1 MPNIQHKRGTR
12 AALDALA
19 SSNALLPWQLYG
31 ITDES
36 RLAIAT
42 SASTYSVVG
51 SGGGAGYYVGPTAP
65 DPAEFPLW
73 FNTEDGAFLVRVGA
87 VWVEPGGGGSGGDVS
102 WDDVLDKPVTFPPA
116 AHTHVINDVTGLQSA
131 LDGKQAAGS
140 YLTSESDPVFLAS
153 PAAGIAGGDITNW
166 NAAYG
171 WGNHASG
178 GYASAATLTAHIG
191 SGGGAHANATGSVAG
206 FMSAAD
212 KTKLDGVAAGAT
224 VNATDASLRDRA
236 THTGTQAASTIT
248 GLATVAT
255 SGSASDLG
263 SGILPAGRFD
273 DTAHGSRSGG
283 TLHAAATGGVAGF
296 MSAADKTKL
305 DGIAS
310 GATANTGTVTSVGMS
325 LPTGLQVSGSPI
337 TGAGSFT
344 VTYASGY
351 AIPTTD
357 SQSNWDT
364 AFGWGNHASAGYLT
378 SAAIGTTVQGYSAN
392 LASWSALA
400 PSTKQDALV
409 SGTTIKMVNG
419 ESLLGSGNIVIA
431 GGSGG
436 AGLHYGATP
445 PVDEEA
451 FPFWLDTEE
460 AVLYVWY
467 DDGTTGQW
475 IGLVGGSGG
484 GGSLAWEDVT
494 GKPTTFPPSTHGHD
508 NATTSAAGFMS
519 AADKTK
525 LDGIATAA
533 TANATDADLRD
544 RATHTG
550 TQDASTITGL
560 ATVATSGSAADLTGN
575 MPVERLN
582 SGTGASASTFWRGDG
597 TWATP
602 AGGGGSPG
610 GSSGQVQF
618 NNAGAFSG
626 ASHVYV
632 NNGLLELEV
641 AEPPA
646 APPAGRMTL
655 FARGVAGRNLPAF
668 VGPSAL
674 ESLLQPW
681 LARSS
686 VAWFKPPGNATTVQT
701 MGMAAPTAT
710 GTATAANVATAN
722 VHQAMRRLEYAVT
735 TAATT
740 AVAGARGAAA
750 QYHLGTTG
758 TQLGGL
764 TFVAR
769 FGPSRGV
776 AANTTRR
783 FFAGLTSNTA
793 APTDADPT
801 AGTVWANLVGV
812 VADAADVNFHIAHR
826 SGTGA
831 VTKINTGI
839 PKAYADNTEM
849 FELALFSAPNQPTAV
864 GYRFTRLGD
873 GLAFSGTINTALPA
887 ASTLL
892 TWQVWTSVG
901 GTSAVVGVSVA
912 SVYIETDF

>member
-351 AIPTTD
+351 AIPTTA

-409 SGTTIKMVNG
+409 SGTTIKTVNG

-484 GGSLAWEDVT
+484 GGSLAWDDVT

-525 LDGIATAA
+525 LDGIAIEA
-533 TANATDADLRD
+533 TANATDAALRD

-550 TQDASTITGL
+550 TQAASTISDFNAAARGQAEAMLVAGANITLTPSGSGESRQI
-560 ATVATSGSAADLTGN
+560 TVAATG
-575 MPVERLN
+575 V
-582 SGTGASASTFWRGDG
+582 
-597 TWATP
+597 
-602 AGGGGSPG
+602 GGGSPG
-610 GSSGQVQF
+610 GASGQVQF
-618 NNAGAFSG
+618 NNAGSFGGMA
-626 ASHVYV
+626 HVEANDGRLQLV
-632 NNGLLELEV
+632 TG
-641 AEPPA
+641 EPGS
-646 APPAGRMTL
+646 APPAGRIKL
-655 FARGVAGRNLPAF
+655 FSRAIAGRNMPAF
-668 VGPSAL
+668 VGPSGLDSAIQAFL
-674 ESLLQPW
+674 GRNKI
-681 LARSS
+681 A
-686 VAWFKPPGNATTVQT
+686 FFNPPGNATTVQAI
-701 MGMAAPTAT
+701 GMANPTAT
-710 GTATAANVATAN
+710 GTATAANVGTAN
-722 VHQAMRRLEYAVT
+722 IHQAMRRLEYAVT
-735 TAATT
+735 TAAAT
-740 AVAGARGAAA
+740 AVAGARVAAN
-750 QYHLGTTG
+750 QYHIGGSGTPF
-758 TQLGGL
+758 GGF
-764 TFVAR
+764 TFIAR

-776 AANTTRR
+776 AANATRR
-783 FFAGLTSNTA
+783 FFAGLTSNTG

-801 AGTVWANLVGV
+801 SGTTWANMIAV
-812 VADAADVNFHIAHR
+812 VADSADTNFHIAHR
-826 SGTGA
+826 TGTGA
-831 VTKINTGI
+831 VTKIDTGI
-839 PKAYADNTEM
+839 PKGDADNTEM
-849 FELALFSAPNQPTAV
+849 FELALFTSPTGTPSV
-864 GYRFTRLGD
+864 GYQFTRLSD
-873 GLAFSGTINTALPA
+873 GVTFSGTITTALPTA
-887 ASTLL
+887 TTLL
-892 TWQVWTSVG
+892 TWQIWTSVG